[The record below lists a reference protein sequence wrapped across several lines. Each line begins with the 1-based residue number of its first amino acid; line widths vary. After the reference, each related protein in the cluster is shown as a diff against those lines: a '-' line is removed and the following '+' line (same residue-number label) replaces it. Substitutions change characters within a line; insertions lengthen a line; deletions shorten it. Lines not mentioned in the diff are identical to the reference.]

1 MFKKEKKRKSYTNQ
15 LMEGHKNKADMVK
28 LCFCFV
34 PHMCGAEAP
43 VVYGSALKPDI

>member
-1 MFKKEKKRKSYTNQ
+1 
-15 LMEGHKNKADMVK
+15 MEGHKNKADMVK